1 MLTEHA
7 DLFQFASDIDGDL
20 HLFPR
25 HLDEPDYQSRWHVW
39 VNDVD
44 GTRSEAPLCSPMMCV
59 NAGVVTNPYG
69 AAGIDDSLP
78 YQRRETDTVFREAW
92 AKAKLIGK
100 EALLAE
106 ATRRAFHGVEKPV
119 FHQGVQ
125 VGTIREYSDGLL
137 QFLLRALDPE
147 TFRERRETTIK
158 GGPEHPLHHEHAGKL
173 THQLGADVLA
183 AYEADLAAA
192 GGPDV
197 PRDGQIESMG
207 SVHPSP

>member
-1 MLTEHA
+1 MKPEKNPN
-7 DLFQFASDIDGDL
+7 
-20 HLFPR
+20 PR
-25 HLDEPDYQSRWHVW
+25 GRPR
-39 VNDVD
+39 
-44 GTRSEAPLCSPMMCV
+44 GTRGQPKKGGRPKKGTPDWAPAFIAAIWDGLHVRDACRL
-59 NAGVVTNPYG
+59 
-69 AAGIDDSLP
+69 AGINVCMP
-78 YQRRETDTVFREAW
+78 YERREADAAFREAW

-100 EALLAE
+100 EVLLAE

-125 VGTIREYSDGLL
+125 VGTIREYSDRLL

-183 AYEADLAAA
+183 AYQADLEAA

-197 PRDGQIESMG
+197 PRDHEDELLGA
-207 SVHPSP
+207 VHPAS